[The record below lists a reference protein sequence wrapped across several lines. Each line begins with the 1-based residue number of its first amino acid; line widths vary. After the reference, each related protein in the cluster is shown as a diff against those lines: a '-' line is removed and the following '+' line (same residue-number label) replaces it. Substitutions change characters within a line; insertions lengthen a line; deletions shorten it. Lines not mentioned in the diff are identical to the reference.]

1 MQVDV
6 IKYNQLRLVFY
17 CLLYVNSFY
26 RLNFPLSIGLSY
38 YTHSAGGASLS
49 MIRGIKWL

>member
-17 CLLYVNSFY
+17 YLQHVNSLY
-26 RLNFPLSIGLSY
+26 QLNFPLSIGLGY
-38 YTHSAGGASLS
+38 HIDSAGGAC
-49 MIRGIKWL
+49 

>member
-17 CLLYVNSFY
+17 CLLSVNSLCQ
-26 RLNFPLSIGLSY
+26 LNFPLSIGLGY
-38 YTHSAGGASLS
+38 HTVVQAVPVN
-49 MIRGIKWL
+49 